1 MSLFDNGQNDRF
13 FHPLSCRNKKIYY
26 ECILQL
32 LEKSKAVPLLY
43 ETDARDCLILYLRN
57 CMYAV
62 VEEDDNISQD
72 EILSN
77 NKSEMENAAA
87 ILKYFRSCGWI
98 SEREIGRNGD
108 NIATITPFC
117 RKLMDA
123 IARIFDRDTSGA
135 LTNHIFAIYDTLK
148 SALEADNGRT
158 IRPYSNILVPLTD
171 NVADLK
177 NELLMLK
184 DSIRSIMRVVIQMT
198 EVNNFGQFLIK
209 NEMMDMFF
217 NDYFF
222 IKKDGLIPGYMAEI
236 ERMLR
241 RIKDAEIYENMI
253 REHSSLK
260 QSSAVHSREI
270 IDGQFGEIQSFIF
283 YDYAREMD
291 YIDKKINNYYNLYA
305 TRMLM
310 VLSNHTNLQ
319 TYINDLLRGIS
330 KMDGDNRS
338 ETLLRIGTLFQL
350 ASIKYIGRRS
360 IERRKKRN
368 PNSKSGAITKSTLS
382 KEERERLTRELL
394 REEPDKYS
402 MELASYYYDRL
413 LQGKSELTI
422 SEENIKSRE
431 DAMMAAAGIIYSGAE
446 GFAYAVEFLGGMVET
461 KHAAVSRFQIKRRT

>member
-1 MSLFDNGQNDRF
+1 
-13 FHPLSCRNKKIYY
+13 
-26 ECILQL
+26 
-32 LEKSKAVPLLY
+32 
-43 ETDARDCLILYLRN
+43 
-57 CMYAV
+57 MYAV
-62 VEEDDNISQD
+62 EEEEAATGGD

-135 LTNHIFAIYDTLK
+135 LTNHIFSIYDTLK
-148 SALEADNGRT
+148 SALEVDNGRT

-209 NEMMDMFF
+209 NEMMDLFF

-241 RIKDAEIYENMI
+241 RIKNTETYENMI

-260 QSSAVHSREI
+260 QSNAVHSRERVDGQSYEVHSREI
-270 IDGQFGEIQSFIF
+270 IDAQFGEIQSFIF
-283 YDYAREMD
+283 YDYAKEMD

-310 VLSNHTNLQ
+310 ILSNHTNMQAYL
-319 TYINDLLRGIS
+319 NDLLRDIS
-330 KMDGDNRS
+330 RLKGDMRGEALS
-338 ETLLRIGTLFQL
+338 RIGTLFQQ
-350 ASIKYIGRRS
+350 ASFKYIGRRS
-360 IERRKKRN
+360 IERRRKRN

-394 REEPDKYS
+394 QEAPDRYS
-402 MELASYYYDRL
+402 MELAAGYYDRL
-413 LQGKSELTI
+413 LQDKAELII
-422 SEENIKSRE
+422 SEDTIKSRE
-431 DAMMAAAGIIYSGAE
+431 DAIMAAAGIIYSGAE
-446 GFAYAVEFLGGMVET
+446 GFAYAVEFLDGMVET
-461 KHAAVSRFQIKRRT
+461 EHATVSRFQIKRRT